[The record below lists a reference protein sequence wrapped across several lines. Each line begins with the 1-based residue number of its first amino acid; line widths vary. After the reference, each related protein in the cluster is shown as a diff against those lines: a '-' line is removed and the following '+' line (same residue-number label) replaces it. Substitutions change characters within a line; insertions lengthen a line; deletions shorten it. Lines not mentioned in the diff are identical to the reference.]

1 MSPNVPRSPLHRYLV
16 VGLVVVVVAVL
27 VGVYLFARD
36 RFERCDGRDDVRKAP
51 NGECVGVT
59 AADSDFDE
67 PELTGVIDRIRAANE
82 AARADEQFVSV
93 AVFLPMST
101 SAEGIATD
109 EWVRNQLQGSYQA
122 QVTFNKDARP
132 KVQLLLANPGS
143 DMSRWPQ
150 VVAELDR
157 RRSGPDHLVAVTG
170 IGLSLG
176 HAREAMRRMSELRI
190 PMVGSTITAD
200 DLRDI
205 PGLLRPAP
213 TNERQARAAA
223 NHAKRTGAT
232 KALLVTDT
240 NGKDLYPST
249 LASAFRAGFGDDTH
263 RVLPREQQYDSGLGS
278 VENAF
283 TLMLPNI
290 CATDADLVYFAG
302 RGRDL
307 VRFVG
312 RLATRLCQDRV
323 IHILTGDDLS
333 AEQLRG
339 DQFRQG
345 LDAGVEVVYTDVADE
360 RAWEADRRKPEPE
373 RRFQEAA
380 VKRFLGDDQSPDMCF
395 RCMFGTA
402 SLGDDGGIMA
412 YDAMLT
418 ATTAIQRASGVPG
431 QRVTTAE
438 VLQTFHSLNGES
450 SIAGASGLLSYDN
463 DGTAHQ
469 KVVPLLKLDRSGKP
483 EFVALVTD

>member
-1 MSPNVPRSPLHRYLV
+1 MSVDVPPWRLRKYLV
-16 VGLVVVVVAVL
+16 AGLVVVVVAVL
-27 VGVYLFARD
+27 VTAYLFARD
-36 RFERCDGRDDVRKAP
+36 RFGRCDGRDDVRKAA

-59 AADSDFDE
+59 AAASDFDE

-82 AARADEQFVSV
+82 AARADDQFVSV

-101 SAEGIATD
+101 SSDSIATD

-122 QVTFNKDARP
+122 QVTFNRDARP

-143 DMSRWPQ
+143 DMGRWPQ

-157 RRSGPDHLVAVTG
+157 RRTGPDHLVAVTG
-170 IGLSLG
+170 IGLSLDP
-176 HAREAMRRMSELRI
+176 AREAMRRMSELRI

-200 DLRDI
+200 DLRGI

-223 NHAKRTGAT
+223 THAKRAGAT

-240 NGKDLYPST
+240 NDQDLYPAT
-249 LASAFRAGFGDDTH
+249 LAKAFRAQFADDTH
-263 RVLPREQQYDSGLGS
+263 RVLPQEQQYDSGLGS

-283 TLMLPNI
+283 ALMQPNL

-312 RLATRLCQDRV
+312 QLATRLCRDRV
-323 IHILTGDDLS
+323 IRILTGDDLS

-339 DQFRQG
+339 EPFREG
-345 LDAGVEVVYTDVADE
+345 LRAGVEVVYTDVADE
-360 RAWEADRRKPEPE
+360 RAWEADRAKPASE
-373 RRFQEAA
+373 RRFQEGA
-380 VKRFLGDDQSPDMCF
+380 VRRFLGDDQSSDTCF
-395 RCMFGTA
+395 RCMFGA
-402 SLGDDGGIMA
+402 GALGDDGGIMA

-431 QRVTTAE
+431 QRVTAAE
-438 VLQTFHSLNGES
+438 VLQTFNSLNGQNA
-450 SIAGASGLLSYDN
+450 IAGASGLLSYDN

-469 KVVPLLKLDRSGKP
+469 KVVPLLRLDPSGKP
-483 EFVALVTD
+483 EFVELVTD